1 MGWVRAQPQE
11 AAASSPA
18 TLSPRGR
25 LWGLLWSLALGGG
38 PGGPLAA
45 RLAGA
50 AVQAAG
56 MVVAD
61 ELRQTAAPAGGADT
75 GPGPGPGSGGSGSPA
90 GVSSDAALAAGL
102 LGLAAAAYARDGIA
116 GSELV
121 ASAGEALVAS
131 AAWKLALGRARP
143 YQGLGPYTLRPFLA
157 APAQAAQDGRPLL
170 GARWDSLPSTHA
182 SVAWA
187 AARSVARHLPDLAP
201 AAYGWA
207 LYVSMARAAEGRHWP
222 SDLWLGAELARELNP

>member
-1 MGWVRAQPQE
+1 MRAQPQE

-18 TLSPRGR
+18 AVSPKGR

-61 ELRQTAAPAGGADT
+61 ELRQAAASEDGPDT
-75 GPGPGPGSGGSGSPA
+75 GRGLGPDPGSGGSGSPA
-90 GVSSDAALAAGL
+90 GVLSDTALAAGL
-102 LGLAAAAYARDGIA
+102 LGLAAAAYARDGTA

-157 APAQAAQDGRPLL
+157 TPGQAAQDGRPLL

-187 AARSVARHLPDLAP
+187 AARSLARHLPDLALP
-201 AAYGWA
+201 AYGWA